1 MKEKKVKKDTN
12 IKNDKKSE
20 LKIKNDNK
28 QTKSKFW
35 DNSNELKKL
44 VTIFVVVVVIFAI
57 FYVLTVVIKNN
68 KSSQPKENN
77 SVAVIQYD
85 EILVGEIL
93 NQNQDAY
100 YVLATE
106 EDDNNISQYQ
116 SYIDNY
122 KSNENSLKV
131 YEVNLSSVF
140 NKKYMSENSDFD
152 FNQLSEIK
160 FSTATL
166 LKIEDG
172 KLTEYYEGK
181 EEITEYLEDLIA

>member
-1 MKEKKVKKDTN
+1 MKEKKFKKDTN

-28 QTKSKFW
+28 KTKSKFW

-44 VTIFVVVVVIFAI
+44 VTIFLIVVVIFAI
-57 FYVLTVVIKNN
+57 FYVLTVVINNN

-140 NKKYMSENSDFD
+140 NKKYMSEDSDFD